1 MTQQREQGTQRP
13 FKVLVV
19 DDDPHLNEVLV
30 ASLRILGGFEV
41 VTAFDGMQG
50 LILCVEERPNAVVID
65 VRMPELDGYQLVRA
79 LRGDP
84 ETADLPLIILSA
96 MIQERDTKI
105 GLYSGVDRYLRKPL
119 DPYLL
124 VSAIREVIEADPHQ
138 RLTRM
143 AALAQEEDEKDA

>member
-1 MTQQREQGTQRP
+1 MTQRNEPGEARP

-19 DDDPHLNEVLV
+19 DDDPHLNDVLV
-30 ASLRILGGFEV
+30 ASLRLFWVFEV
-41 VTAFDGMQG
+41 VTAFEGVHG
-50 LILCVEERPNAVVID
+50 LSLGVDERPNAVVID

-84 ETADLPLIILSA
+84 ETEDLPLIILSA
-96 MIQERDTKI
+96 MIQDRDTKI
-105 GLYSGVDRYLRKPL
+105 GMYSGADRYLRKPL

-124 VSAIREVIEADPHQ
+124 VAAIREVIEADPHQ

-143 AALAQEEDEKDA
+143 AALAQEEGHEG